1 MSTSSNRI
9 SFQYVKVGTNTYSGN
24 ADTVNVAF
32 NKINSNF
39 TAIANSLSNILVP
52 IANTITT
59 GSVRIGQGIN
69 VTPDGTISVGQT
81 VHIGAP
87 GHLTGDIGD
96 AVGVLETDN
105 NLLYVSTGSFSP
117 SFAFNP
123 VFDPSLGGT
132 QQGTGTNTATVTTIS
147 TASLIT
153 TSSYVFGAA
162 SSAAQGYVSGTWV
175 VYDTNYNAY
184 PVTQLVAQQ
193 GTTPVTILT
202 LNTSTSVSSGTVFY
216 VATQDIWHR
225 LPYINHAGKLPV
237 SVIPYQVGN
246 IVYSVTTGTDVITTI
261 GTTANDLVLQPQGR
275 TVINSSLQINGAL
288 NIGAPLSVSTS
299 TSVGDYTVNP
309 AGNILLQRP
318 TYITSSTLVLG
329 QFVATATLTHYVG
342 GISLGPMIG
351 APGEAIS
358 TNVTQQDLY
367 VLPYG
372 DLYIGDSGKAVLTH
386 MYGDAD
392 ITGSLSVTSDL
403 NVSNNVGAPVFRIPT
418 TAPDHYHVFSNINT
432 QDLSVAVEGDAF
444 VTFNYGDTIH
454 VDGQVQALNF
464 KGANSSAAYFSQGA
478 DVRNGLNIDQKLLLI
493 NSSLTVS
500 SGSNFVVTGG
510 SGTTDSITLKTD
522 NTFGTVTLTASNA
535 SAVLGQGIVLK
546 GNTNNSE
553 IDVTDSVYL
562 KSGSSSWKFDQ
573 YGRVVFPD
581 STLQITAFTANP
593 TLQGLT
599 VTNATILHH
608 VTVQTTATVNGQ
620 LLVNN
625 TATITQNLNVGGNA
639 LITGNLTVLGDTVA
653 VNSTSVEIED
663 PVLDVGT
670 GALGAALV
678 VNDGLNKG
686 LALHYF
692 DTQNNRMFV
701 GRDASTGRF
710 IIRDNIDPGT
720 GTVLNTDYST
730 HGRPA
735 DAGFGSLRLLGGANA
750 TGSNNGT
757 GDLQVAGGAAIA
769 GDLYIGGALNLSG
782 NELTIGGAT
791 FQNGLTLSGSQTP
804 GAELFTINT
813 GGLTPSTTFQV
824 DSATGNTL
832 LTGTLNVQ
840 GAGTITGLA
849 SLQNALN
856 LAGDFNINAGK
867 FTVASVTGNTAVAGT
882 LNVTGATTLQNNLNV
897 GGTFAI
903 NTNKFLV
910 AGSSG
915 NTTIAGNILA
925 GGLLNLTSDLNIATN
940 KFNVQASTGN
950 TGVAG
955 TLNVT
960 GATGLLSTLNV
971 TGAVTM
977 NSTLGLTS
985 DLTIGSNV
993 FTVAGATGNTVIQG
1007 TLNVTGGIV
1016 SNSGLSV
1023 AGATYLN
1030 STANVAGDLTVNTN
1044 KFTVVSTTGNFTS
1057 VGSGNINGNLTVA
1070 NTATINGT
1078 LGVAG
1083 DATLNSK
1090 LSVGSD
1096 FAIGT
1101 TLFTVGGNSGNTKI
1115 AGSLDV
1121 AGASSLTSSLYV
1133 TGIVTMAS
1141 GQTVQGQVS
1150 YTNPTDS
1157 ADTATG
1163 ALVVAGG
1170 VGIGKNLNVGGA
1182 FYAAKAVT
1190 LGAGIQMAGS
1200 LQLAGNKFTVS
1211 SSTGNTVV
1219 AGTLSVGNDFAV
1231 NTNQFTVQALTGNT
1245 VVNGTLQINNNT
1257 TIAGTQTITGPN
1269 SVADSFVIKGYT
1281 TGDKLLLTTDPTA
1294 GNGIKLSV
1302 ENSSGSAY
1310 SAFNLFAS
1318 SYNINVNGNPQVTIS
1333 NSGVVKL
1340 LSDTPST
1347 STASGTLQVLGG
1359 AGISGNVYIG
1369 GDSVVTGNLT
1379 AVQGIFSGNV
1389 TDNSQRVL
1397 VNVVP
1402 SGSSGINISNLTKSG
1417 STVTFTIN
1425 NLGVNTLAGTTNNI
1439 TVSQSTGSVT
1449 INLGTTGTQGTYAY
1463 PDSIVTDQFG
1473 RVLSVTANTATG
1485 TGPHVLATSPTINT
1499 PTVVGQFTTTG
1510 YTGYLYGNG
1519 SGAVTASTTLPGA
1532 VVTGTVPAAYTATVL
1547 TATQNFSLSGD
1558 ISSPTVGFN
1567 GTAGVILNGT
1577 LATVTQANSGNFNKF
1592 TLDTKGRVVGNT
1604 AVTAIDIATTLG
1616 STAVANAS
1624 NMLVSEATNNNAY
1637 LPTFVSSN
1645 SSYQAEYVYSGYKFN
1660 PGTGILTTPGVAV
1673 TATTVASSTSSG
1685 ALTVAGGAG
1694 IAGSLY
1700 VGGTAFITGD
1710 LIVNGNQTFVNSTNI
1725 QTGDK
1730 SLYLSTASINSAL
1743 AVNSGLFIGPTS
1755 QVYASLTFDGSSS
1768 WKSAANINPS
1778 ATATWGLGTNSL
1790 QWTQLYAQAV
1800 YDNTNRVLTNI
1811 EQGTGTVVVST
1822 GATTKAIYL
1831 SPATTSVM
1839 GGVRIGS
1846 GLSVAADG
1854 LLTANPSTISTAT
1867 SASLGVVKV
1876 GSHLLAY
1883 SDGSI
1888 DLPQQMY
1895 TTSTVTFGTATITN
1909 SLTANTL
1916 VATNQVDIANQ
1927 LAIAGATITVSNG
1940 NNLIVNGGVTD
1951 GDGIYFN
1958 TSNGTGLISLANL
1971 NGGGLTINPTTTIIS
1986 GAGGG
1991 TVISA
1996 LDAVVTLQALGQI
2009 NPWTFSDTSLT
2020 FPDNSV
2026 QIGAAISAT
2035 VTATN
2040 LTLGYVKLG
2049 NNIYGANDG
2058 TISVHT
2064 ATNAFAG
2071 AVKIGTG
2078 IYVAADGTI
2087 SIPVGGGGVA
2097 SVSAGTG
2104 THITASTGNVV
2115 VYVGQEV
2122 ETTSAVT
2129 FGSVTST
2136 GNVTDNGNRV
2146 VTSVTP
2152 TAGTAINISSL
2163 TSTGPSTAFTIN
2175 NLGVTSAVAGTGVA
2189 VSQATGSVTFSI
2201 GQPVGTLNNVTFGN
2215 VTSTGTVSASILN
2228 DNSNR
2233 VVTSVTPTA
2242 GTAINISSLTST
2254 GPSTAFTINNLGVT
2268 ALTGAPTIKVSASTG
2283 SITIT
2288 DVGVTSIQPG
2298 TGITVNANTG
2308 SVTVTNAGVLTFNGA
2323 TGSVFGVGSIAGT
2336 TYQVT
2341 ASASTGSV
2349 TLSLPQNINS
2359 TASVTFGTITS
2370 TGAITDTG
2378 NRVITSVT
2386 PTAGSGIN
2394 ISSLTSTGPSS
2405 SFTINN
2411 LGVTGLTGST
2421 YLNVSQSTGSVTLT
2435 NLGVQTITGTANQVI
2450 ASAATGTI
2458 TLSLPQSI
2466 ATSSSPT
2473 FLGLTTT
2480 GTVSMTGGQVTIGA
2494 GTAGTINNMAIG
2506 GTTATTAK
2514 FTGLTV
2520 GYASVT
2526 TTPYTASADTY
2537 IIGVN
2542 RAGPVAITLP
2552 ANTAGRIIAI
2562 KDESGNASV
2571 NNITITPAS
2580 GTIDGQANLVIAG
2593 NYVSY
2598 TLYCNGS
2605 NWFIY

>member
-52 IANTITT
+52 IANSVTT

-96 AVGVLETDN
+96 AVGTLETDN

-123 VFDPSLGGT
+123 VFNPSAGGT
-132 QQGTGTNTATVTTIS
+132 QVGTGTNTATVTTIS

-162 SSAAQGYVSGTWV
+162 TQAAQGYVSGTWV
-175 VYDTNYNAY
+175 VYDTSYNAY
-184 PVTQLVAQQ
+184 PVTQLTAQQ

-202 LNTSTSVSSGTVFY
+202 LNTTTSVSSSSVFY
-216 VATQDIWHR
+216 VSTQDIWHR

-246 IVYSVTTGTDVITTI
+246 ITYSVTTGTDVITTI
-261 GTTANDLVLQPQGR
+261 GTTANDLVIQPQGR
-275 TVINSSLQINGAL
+275 TVINSSLLINGAL

-299 TSVGDYTVNP
+299 TAVGDYTVSP
-309 AGNILLQRP
+309 AGNIFLQRP
-318 TYITSSTLVLG
+318 TYITSSTLVSG

-358 TNVTQQDLY
+358 TNINQQNLY
-367 VLPYG
+367 ILPYG
-372 DLYIGDSGKAVLTH
+372 DLYIGDPGKAVSTH
-386 MYGDAD
+386 QYGDMD
-392 ITGSLSVTSDL
+392 ITGNVSITSDL
-403 NVSNNVGAPVFRIPT
+403 TVDNNINAPVFRIPT
-418 TAPDHYHVFSNINT
+418 TVSGQYHELSNINT
-432 QDLSVAVEGDAF
+432 QDLSVAVEGDMF
-444 VTFNYGDTIH
+444 VGFNYGDTVH

-464 KGANSSAAYFSQGA
+464 KGPNATPAYFSQGT
-478 DVRNGLNIDQKLLLI
+478 DVRNGLFIDQKLTFA

-500 SGSNFVVTGG
+500 SGSNLVVTGG
-510 SGTTDSITLKTD
+510 AGSTDGITIKTN

-553 IDVTDSVYL
+553 VDVTDSVYL

-573 YGRVVFPD
+573 YGRIVFPD
-581 STLQITAFTANP
+581 GTLQITAFTANP

-625 TATITQNLNVGGNA
+625 TATISQDLNVLGST
-639 LITGNLTVLGDTVA
+639 IISGNLTVLGANTI
-653 VNSTSVEIED
+653 VNSTSTAVAD
-663 PVLDVGT
+663 PVIDIGGGPNGT
-670 GALGAALV
+670 MLTA
-678 VNDGLNKG
+678 NDGLDKG
-686 LALHYF
+686 IVLHYF
-692 DTQNNRMFV
+692 STQNTRMFL
-701 GRDASTGRF
+701 GRDATTGRLHL
-710 IIRDNIDPGT
+710 RDNIDPGVGPAVNSDFST
-720 GTVLNTDYST
+720 GGVWGGAS
-730 HGRPA
+730 
-735 DAGFGSLRLLGGANA
+735 FGSLKLLGGANA
-750 TGSNNGT
+750 TGANNGT
-757 GDLQVAGGAAIA
+757 GDLQISGGAAIA
-769 GDLYIGGALNLSG
+769 GDLYVGGALNLSG
-782 NELTIGGAT
+782 NELTIGSAS
-791 FQNGLTLSGSQTP
+791 FNNGLTVSGSQTP
-804 GAELFTINT
+804 GVEYFTINT

-824 DSATGNTL
+824 DSATGNTQ

-849 SLQNALN
+849 SLQNNLN
-856 LAGDFNINAGK
+856 LAGDFAINVNK

-903 NTNKFLV
+903 NSNKFLV
-910 AGSSG
+910 TGSSG
-915 NTTIAGNILA
+915 NTTIAGNITA
-925 GGLLNLTSDLNIATN
+925 QGLLNLTSDLNIATN

-950 TGVAG
+950 TSVAG
-955 TLNVT
+955 TMNVT

-977 NSTLGLTS
+977 NSTLGLTG
-985 DLTIGSNV
+985 DLTVGASV
-993 FTVAGATGNTVIQG
+993 FTVASASGNTVIRG
-1007 TLNVTGGIV
+1007 TLNLTGGAV
-1016 SNSGLSV
+1016 LSSGISV
-1023 AGATYLN
+1023 AGAAYLN
-1030 STANVAGDLTVNTN
+1030 STANVADDFTVNTN
-1044 KFTVVSTTGNFTS
+1044 KFTVVSTTGNFTA
-1057 VGSGNINGNLTVA
+1057 VGSGNIGGNLTVA
-1070 NTATINGT
+1070 NTATINAT

-1083 DATLNSK
+1083 DTTLNSK

-1096 FAIGT
+1096 FAIGG

-1121 AGASSLTSSLYV
+1121 AGASSLTSALYV
-1133 TGIVTMAS
+1133 GGIVTMAS
-1141 GQTVQGQVS
+1141 GQTVQGQVT

-1163 ALVVAGG
+1163 ALVVTGG

-1219 AGTLSVGNDFAV
+1219 AGTLSAAGDFAV

-1245 VVNGTLQINNNT
+1245 VVNGTLQVNNNT
-1257 TIAGTQTITGPN
+1257 TIAGTQVITGPA
-1269 SVADSFVIKGYT
+1269 SVAYTVRVKGST
-1281 TGDKLLLTTDPTA
+1281 TGDQFAIGTSNTA
-1294 GNGIKLSV
+1294 GYGIANDVL
-1302 ENSSGSAY
+1302 NAAGTAY
-1310 SAFNLFAS
+1310 SLYNLTAS
-1318 SYNINVNGNPQVTIS
+1318 AINFNINGNQQLTIS
-1333 NSGVVKL
+1333 NTGVVKM
-1340 LSDTPST
+1340 SSNTPST

-1359 AGISGNVYIG
+1359 AGISGNTYIG
-1369 GDSVVTGNLT
+1369 GDAVVTGNVT
-1379 AVQGIFSGNV
+1379 AVQGNFSGNV

-1402 SGSSGINISNLTKSG
+1402 SGSSGINISNLTKTG

-1463 PDSIVTDQFG
+1463 PDSIRTDQFG

-1485 TGPHVLATSPTINT
+1485 TGPHVLATSPTVNT

-1519 SGAVTASTTLPGA
+1519 SGAVTAIPTLPGA

-1577 LATVTQANSGNFNKF
+1577 LATVIQANSGNFNKF
-1592 TLDTKGRVVGNT
+1592 TLDTKGRVIGNT
-1604 AVTAIDIATTLG
+1604 PVTALDIANTLG
-1616 STAVANAS
+1616 STAVSNAS

-1660 PGTGILTTPGVAV
+1660 PGTGILTSPAVAV
-1673 TATTVASSTSSG
+1673 TATTAASSTSTG
-1685 ALTVAGGAG
+1685 ALTVAGGVG
-1694 IAGSLY
+1694 VGGSLF
-1700 VGGTAFITGD
+1700 VGGTAYITGD
-1710 LIVNGNQTFVNSTNI
+1710 LIVDGNQTFINSTNI

-1730 SLYLSTASINSAL
+1730 AIYLSTASISGAL

-1755 QVYASLTFDGSSS
+1755 QVYASITYDGSSS
-1768 WKSAANINPS
+1768 WKSFGNFVPS
-1778 ATATWGLGTNSL
+1778 ASATYGLGTSGL
-1790 QWTQLYAQAV
+1790 QWTQLYAQTV
-1800 YDNTNRVLTNI
+1800 YDNGNRVITNI
-1811 EQGTGTVVVST
+1811 TQGTGTVVVST
-1822 GATTKAIYL
+1822 GTSRAVYI
-1831 SPATTSVM
+1831 SPATTSVL

-1854 LLTANPSTISTAT
+1854 LLTTNAATMSTAT
-1867 SASLGVVKV
+1867 STALGVIKV
-1876 GSHLLAY
+1876 GNYINLS
-1883 SDGSI
+1883 SDATIS
-1888 DLPQQMY
+1888 LPQPIY
-1895 TTSTVTFGTATITN
+1895 TTATVTFSTATITN
-1909 SLTANTL
+1909 GLTANTI
-1916 VATNQVDIANQ
+1916 VANSQIDIASQ
-1927 LAIAGATITVSNG
+1927 LTIAGAGVTVANG
-1940 NNLIVNGGVTD
+1940 SNLIINGGSSA
-1951 GDGIYFN
+1951 GDGIYLN
-1958 TSNGTGLISLANL
+1958 TNNGTGIINIANS
-1971 NGGGLTINPTTTIIS
+1971 NGGGLSINPTTTIIS
-1986 GAGGG
+1986 GASGG
-1991 TVISA
+1991 TQVSV
-1996 LDAVVTLQALGQI
+1996 LDVDVTIQALGQI
-2009 NPWTFSDTSLT
+2009 NPWTFSPTSLT

-2040 LTLGYVKLG
+2040 LALGYVKIG

-2071 AVKIGTG
+2071 AVKIGSG

-2087 SIPVGGGGVA
+2087 SIPAGGGGVA
-2097 SVSAGTG
+2097 SITAGTG
-2104 THITASTGNVV
+2104 THITASTGTPIL
-2115 VYVGQEV
+2115 YIGQAV

-2129 FGSVTST
+2129 FDSVTST

-2146 VTSVTP
+2146 ITSVTPTAGAGINISSLTSSGPSASFTINNLGVNTLAGSSNITASQSTGAVTVSFNTLSNLTVGNVTSTGTVAAPTINDNGSRVITSVTP

-2163 TSTGPSTAFTIN
+2163 TSTGP
-2175 NLGVTSAVAGTGVA
+2175 
-2189 VSQATGSVTFSI
+2189 
-2201 GQPVGTLNNVTFGN
+2201 
-2215 VTSTGTVSASILN
+2215 AS
-2228 DNSNR
+2228 S
-2233 VVTSVTPTA
+2233 
-2242 GTAINISSLTST
+2242 
-2254 GPSTAFTINNLGVT
+2254 FTINNLGVT
-2268 ALTGAPTIKVSASTG
+2268 ALTGAATIKVSASTG
-2283 SITIT
+2283 SVTIT
-2288 DVGVTSIQPG
+2288 DLGVTAIQPG

-2308 SVTVTNAGVLTFNGA
+2308 SVTVTNAGVLTFNGS
-2323 TGSVFGVGSIAGT
+2323 TGNLFGVGSLAGT
-2336 TYQVT
+2336 ANQIT
-2341 ASASTGSV
+2341 ASAATGTV
-2349 TLSLPQNINS
+2349 TLSLPQNISS
-2359 TASVTFGTITS
+2359 TATVTFGSVTS
-2370 TGAITDTG
+2370 TGAVTDTG
-2378 NRVITSVT
+2378 NRVVTSVT

-2394 ISSLTSTGPSS
+2394 ISSLTSTGPSTA
-2405 SFTINN
+2405 FTINN
-2411 LGVTGLTGST
+2411 LGVTSLTGST
-2421 YLNVSQSTGSVTLT
+2421 YLNVSNSTGSVTLT
-2435 NLGVQTITGTANQVI
+2435 NLGVQTITGTASQVI
-2450 ASAATGTI
+2450 ASSATGTV

-2466 ATSSSPT
+2466 ATNSSPT

-2526 TTPYTASADTY
+2526 TTPFTATADSY
-2537 IIGVN
+2537 ILGVN
-2542 RAGPVAITLP
+2542 RAGAVAITLP
-2552 ANTAGRIIAI
+2552 ANSAGRLITI
-2562 KDESGNASV
+2562 KDESGNAST